1 MCDALLLEK
10 FLALEGEETGGDPRG
25 GSQNNSCTDVVV
37 ELWGRF
43 ILHLRLGE
51 KEKKR
56 GKKREIRMRKI
67 KRAENQT
74 KGKPESKERRALKQ
88 SSLVHK
94 PKNINKT

>member
-1 MCDALLLEK
+1 MCDALLFEK

-25 GSQNNSCTDVVV
+25 GVRIIVVQMWWY
-37 ELWGRF
+37 LWGRF
-43 ILHLRLGE
+43 ILRLRLGE

-56 GKKREIRMRKI
+56 GKKRKIRMRKI
-67 KRAENQT
+67 NRAENQT